1 MRVKFL
7 FAALRWVPAF
17 AIVCVSW
24 HLSSLPRIEMMP
36 SFWNA
41 DKLVHTVCFAGL
53 AFWAAFGAKAHALR
67 SSWIPALLVSAY
79 GIIDEVDAVL
89 AGCSGVGSIGSRRR
103 QGNAY
108 ARLCNIH
115 EQQADSQGNGRS
127 ELEPN
132 DGLTA

>member
-79 GIIDEVDAVL
+79 GIIDEVHQSFTPGRSSSVPDWCADTL
-89 AGCSGVGSIGSRRR
+89 GGIIGSL
-103 QGNAY
+103 AFV
-108 ARLCNIH
+108 AALSVLSAI
-115 EQQADSQGNGRS
+115 RS
-127 ELEPN
+127 
-132 DGLTA
+132 GSAKSGKSGG